1 MARLSANTRF
11 WVLTIA
17 AVLVAALTFSLGQ
30 WQLRRAAQ
38 KVGLQYAI
46 EAQGNLPILKAADLA
61 SVKDLEELVHR
72 KATLKGLWR
81 AEHTVFLDNRQ
92 MQGKPGF
99 IAITPLVLD
108 GSGQIIL
115 VQRGWVPRNFGE
127 RSNLPNIQ
135 TPAGPVTVRG
145 RIAPPPSKLY
155 EFKGAESGRIRQNLD
170 VAAFSRETGLGL
182 LSVSMLQT
190 GVANEGLQRD
200 WAQPKVGTDKHYGYA
215 FQWFALCALMV
226 GLYVWFQVLNPWRL
240 RRKIAPKSF
249 PNQD

>member
-1 MARLSANTRF
+1 MARLSANARF

-38 KVGLQYAI
+38 KLGLQYAI
-46 EAQGNLPILKAADLA
+46 DAQGNLPTLKAMDLA
-61 SVKDLEELVHR
+61 ALKDLQEVVHR
-72 KATLKGLWR
+72 QATLKGVWR
-81 AEHTVFLDNRQ
+81 SEHTVFLDNRQ

-99 IAITPLVLD
+99 IAVTPLVLD

-127 RSNLPNIQ
+127 RSNLPSIQ

-155 EFKGAESGRIRQNLD
+155 EFRGAESGRIRQNLD
-170 VAAFSRETGLGL
+170 IAAFSREAGLGL
-182 LSVSMLQT
+182 LSVSMLQI

-200 WAQPKVGTDKHYGYA
+200 WAQPKSGTDKHYGYA
-215 FQWFALCALMV
+215 FQWFTLCALVV
-226 GLYVWFQVLNPWRL
+226 GLYIWFQVVNPWRV
-240 RRKIAPKSF
+240 RRKNAQKSSL
-249 PNQD
+249 NQD